1 MLLELCIISILL
13 LLYSIIWYK
22 KNKDATLV
30 RWPVVGEVPSIFKN
44 AHRVHDWCVELANE
58 VGCTVATKA
67 FFFRIIYT
75 CDFRNV
81 EYIYKTNF
89 PNFPKGKHYNDAFDM
104 VAEGIF
110 NAESE
115 HWHAQRKLAN
125 LTFMSKEFRSL
136 SAKVTQQ
143 LVQDSLFPLLDNA
156 AHEQGHDGSILDFE
170 DVFARFTFDS
180 ISTVLFGRNPRSLSS
195 STTSHHPLAEA
206 LDKATEV
213 IFYRHVMPETWWKIC
228 RILKFGKEKEMFK
241 PLKVID
247 EHMTNYI
254 ATKREEILKGGTV
267 VQKHDV
273 LGLYMT
279 SKELEENKL
288 IPKGDQFLK
297 DSAMSFL
304 FAGRDST
311 ALTLSW
317 FFWLM
322 TENPREEAKILEELK
337 LLYNTKLIMMS
348 NNNNNNNNNKV
359 IKKPSYYV
367 FSYDTLKGLV
377 YLHAAICEALRLY
390 PPLPANHRSVDKD
403 DTLPDGT
410 RVKPG
415 MMILIS
421 LYAMGRVE
429 AVWGKDCLEYKPERW
444 IDGESG
450 KLSAVQLSKLFA
462 FNVGPRNCIGREM
475 AFTQL
480 KVIIA
485 AVIFNFHVEAVEG
498 QVVLPK
504 PSVTLHMQNGFK
516 VRIKKRLNFN

>member
-1 MLLELCIISILL
+1 M
-13 LLYSIIWYK
+13 
-22 KNKDATLV
+22 
-30 RWPVVGEVPSIFKN
+30 RRP
-44 AHRVHDWCVELANE
+44 
-58 VGCTVATKA
+58 
-67 FFFRIIYT
+67 
-75 CDFRNV
+75 NV

-115 HWHAQRKLAN
+115 YWHAQRKLAN
-125 LTFMSKEFRSL
+125 LTFMSKQFRSL
-136 SAKVTQQ
+136 SVKVAQQ
-143 LVQDSLFPLLDNA
+143 LVQDSLFPLLDNS
-156 AHEQGHDGSILDFE
+156 AHEEDHDGSILDFE
-170 DVFARFTFDS
+170 DVFARFAFDS
-180 ISTVLFGRNPRSLSS
+180 VSTMLFGSNPRSLSS
-195 STTSHHPLAEA
+195 STTSHHPLAKA
-206 LDKATEV
+206 LDQATEV

-228 RILKFGKEKEMFK
+228 RIFKFGKEKEMFK
-241 PLKVID
+241 SLKVID

-254 ATKREEILKGGTV
+254 ATKREEILKGV
-267 VQKHDV
+267 VQQHDV

-304 FAGRDST
+304 FAGKDSI
-311 ALTLSW
+311 AATLSW

-348 NNNNNNNNNKV
+348 NNNN
-359 IKKPSYYV
+359 
-367 FSYDTLKGLV
+367 KGRGGV
-377 YLHAAICEALRLY
+377 GE
-390 PPLPANHRSVDKD
+390 
-403 DTLPDGT
+403 G
-410 RVKPG
+410 
-415 MMILIS
+415 S
-421 LYAMGRVE
+421 LGVQA
-429 AVWGKDCLEYKPERW
+429 ERW

-480 KVIIA
+480 KMDVMD
-485 AVIFNFHVEAVEG
+485 VHNVGEASDGEMG
-498 QVVLPK
+498 
-504 PSVTLHMQNGFK
+504 STEK
-516 VRIKKRLNFN
+516 VGMGTDETESAEKGGMSMDADSADPE

>member
-1 MLLELCIISILL
+1 MLLELCISIL
-13 LLYSIIWYK
+13 LLYSIRWYN

-30 RWPVVGEVPSIFKN
+30 RWPVVGELPSIFKN

-58 VGCTVATKA
+58 VGCTIVTKA

-75 CDFRNV
+75 CDARNV

-89 PNFPKGKHYNDAFDM
+89 PNFPKGKHYNDAFDV

-110 NAESE
+110 NTESE

-136 SAKVTQQ
+136 SAKVAQQ
-143 LVQDSLFPLLDNA
+143 LVQDSLFPLLDSNA
-156 AHEQGHDGSILDFE
+156 VEEGSILDFE

-180 ISTVLFGRNPRSLSS
+180 VSTVLFGTNPRTLSLTSS
-195 STTSHHPLAEA
+195 SNHHHPLAKA
-206 LDKATEV
+206 LDNVTEV
-213 IFYRHVMPETWWKIC
+213 IFYRHVMPATWWKIC
-228 RILKFGKEKEMFK
+228 RILMIGKEKEMIES
-241 PLKVID
+241 LKVVD
-247 EHMTNYI
+247 NHMTNYI
-254 ATKREEILKGGTV
+254 ATKREEILKGI
-267 VQKHDV
+267 VQQHDV

-279 SKELEENKL
+279 SKELQENEL
-288 IPKGDQFLK
+288 IPKGDKFLK
-297 DSAMSFL
+297 DTAMSFL

-311 ALTLSW
+311 AATLAW

-322 TENPREEAKILEELK
+322 TKNPKAEAKILEELK
-337 LLYNTKLIMMS
+337 LLYNAKLR
-348 NNNNNNNNNKV
+348 NNKV
-359 IKKPSYYV
+359 EHNYV

-377 YLHAAICEALRLY
+377 YLHAAICEALRMY
-390 PPLPANHRSVDKD
+390 PPLPVNHRGVDKYD
-403 DTLPDGT
+403 ILPDGT

-421 LYAMGRVE
+421 LYAMGRIE
-429 AVWGKDCLEYKPERW
+429 GVWGKDCLEYKPERW
-444 IDGESG
+444 IDGENG
-450 KLSAVQLSKLFA
+450 KLSTIQLSKLFS
-462 FNVGPRNCIGREM
+462 FNIGPRNCIGREM

-504 PSVTLHMQNGFK
+504 PSVALHMQNGFK